1 MKRTGSLAL
10 AVVAAFTLA
19 AATATAQ
26 HDADIG
32 FAKAIKSQR
41 GAAG

>member
-10 AVVAAFTLA
+10 ALVATFTLA

-26 HDADIG
+26 HDASHPWRDKRLG
-32 FAKAIKSQR
+32 GPS
-41 GAAG
+41 